1 MSGLSGR
8 ARPPRPCGAAGGER
22 LSGQLTEQ
30 LVETA
35 AQTPVS
41 DARESDDNLI
51 RLWQDELR
59 EAREKLEVYE
69 SDADTART
77 FEADVRHTQEVV
89 QSLPQRILTRRAQIA
104 YEAWAN
110 DHLRGFTE
118 IPVVSKDRSFASVR
132 KEYLSLLSPDLAGA
146 IPKKS
151 ALWADWSVWNFKRH
165 ALNRAK
171 ALPAE
176 AVHRARNALSHFER
190 LEVWQAVG
198 MADPW
203 LVGMMAT
210 PEGKERFYLLY
221 DWGLESTT
229 DRELLR

>member
-1 MSGLSGR
+1 M
-8 ARPPRPCGAAGGER
+8 ER
-22 LSGQLTEQ
+22 LA
-30 LVETA
+30 ETA

-41 DARESDDNLI
+41 DAMESDDNLV

-59 EAREKLEVYE
+59 EAKEKLEVYE
-69 SDADTART
+69 SDAETART
-77 FEADVRHTQEVV
+77 FEADLRHTQAVLE
-89 QSLPQRILTRRAQIA
+89 SLPQRILTRRAEIA
-104 YEAWAN
+104 YEAWAQN
-110 DHLRGFTE
+110 HLRGFTE

-132 KEYLSLLSPDLAGA
+132 KEYLSVLAPELAVA

-151 ALWADWSVWNFKRH
+151 VLWADWAVWNFKRH
-165 ALNRAK
+165 ALNQAK

-203 LVGMMAT
+203 LVGVMAT
-210 PEGKERFYLLY
+210 PGGKERFYMLY
-221 DWGLESTT
+221 DWGLESTL
-229 DRELLR
+229 DRESLR